1 MHWLSELVAAA
12 PTRKITR
19 MALACLHNLAK
30 AEDSNILTEIFA
42 TNLPR
47 SVDSMMDNDGYK
59 VYKDA
64 EFEADIKG
72 LSIVLEKNFREL
84 STFERWA
91 TEVNSGTLR
100 WGIVHTT
107 KSGRTIIG
115 SWRRRI
121 GPSSKSS

>member
-1 MHWLSELVAAA
+1 
-12 PTRKITR
+12 
-19 MALACLHNLAK
+19 
-30 AEDSNILTEIFA
+30 
-42 TNLPR
+42 
-47 SVDSMMDNDGYK
+47 MDNDGYK
-59 VYKDA
+59 VYKDV

-91 TEVNSGTLR
+91 TEVNSGPCVGELYTR
-100 WGIVHTT
+100 RN
-107 KSGRTIIG
+107 SGRTIIG